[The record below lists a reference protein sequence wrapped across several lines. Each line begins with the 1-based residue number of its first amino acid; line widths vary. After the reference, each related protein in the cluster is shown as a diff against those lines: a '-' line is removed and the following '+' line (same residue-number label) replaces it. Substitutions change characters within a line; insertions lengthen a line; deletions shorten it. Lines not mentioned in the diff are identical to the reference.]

1 MTTQPY
7 KLGVAGNPI
16 AHSLS
21 PAIHAAF
28 ASAFGDALDYQRYLF
43 PQGQFASQAQDFFQ
57 QGGLGLNVTVPFKQ
71 DAHTFADE
79 LDPLAAAAGAVNTLA
94 LREQRIV
101 GFNTD
106 GVGMVRDI
114 EARHGVTLRSLSVL
128 ILGAGGACRGI
139 VQPLLNAVID
149 YLPGPLDVEA
159 YTGFAPGDDTETRD
173 IVRSADDADPMSGLA
188 FKIMNDPFVGSLTFV
203 RVYSGSLKKG
213 DSILNSTK
221 GKRERIGRMMMM
233 HSNNREETEEAFAG
247 DIVALAGMKETTT
260 GDTLCDASKPVILE
274 TMTFPD
280 PVIEIAI
287 EPKSKNDQEK
297 MSTGLQ
303 RLAAEDPSFQVTT
316 DIESG
321 QTIMRGMGELHL
333 EVLVE
338 RMKINRK

>member
-43 PQGQFASQAQDFFQ
+43 PQGQFASQVQDFFR

-139 VQPLLNAVID
+139 VQPLLNAGVEKIFIANRTLKNARTLIRHFD
-149 YLPGPLDVEA
+149 EDVSMSIEA
-159 YTGFAPGDDTETRD
+159 MTWSQLETAPPR
-173 IVRSADDADPMSGLA
+173 VDA
-188 FKIMNDPFVGSLTFV
+188 
-203 RVYSGSLKKG
+203 
-213 DSILNSTK
+213 ILNSTS
-221 GKRERIGRMMMM
+221 IGLLD
-233 HSNNREETEEAFAG
+233 N
-247 DIVALAGMKETTT
+247 
-260 GDTLCDASKPVILE
+260 ASELLQ
-274 TMTFPD
+274 ML
-280 PVIEIAI
+280 
-287 EPKSKNDQEK
+287 PKSLLAHRFCYDLSYGRSAHFAARAAQCGAA
-297 MSTGLQ
+297 MSADGLGMLVEQ
-303 RLAAEDPSFQVTT
+303 AAESYRIWLGRQPATEAVY
-316 DIESG
+316 
-321 QTIMRGMGELHL
+321 QTLRNQL
-333 EVLVE
+333 
-338 RMKINRK
+338 ND